1 MKRIII
7 GFTVLLAF
15 SMSLAFAEVD
25 EWSLRIGVKRMDER
39 YRDSHNY
46 IGASKDAFLYYD
58 PKDLPEPPTSPSG
71 LCLYFPHFDWSFMPG
86 RYASD
91 IRSPIM
97 DSETYEFVVE
107 AGEYTQLTLFWPN
120 MGEVPQ
126 GYRFLLIDE
135 EREVFIDMKGV
146 AEYTF
151 DCRPEHKNRFRIVVE
166 NR

>member
-1 MKRIII
+1 MKRIIF
-7 GFTVLLAF
+7 GCTLLLVL
-15 SMSLAFAEVD
+15 SMSLAFAQVD
-25 EWSLRIGVKRMDER
+25 EWSLRIGVKKTDER

-46 IGASKDAFLYYD
+46 IGTSIDAMVYYD
-58 PKDLPEPPTSPSG
+58 VKDLPEPPTSPSG
-71 LCLYFPHFDWSFMPG
+71 LCLYFPHSDWSFMPG

-97 DSETYEFVVE
+97 DRETFEFVVE

-120 MGEVPQ
+120 MSEVPQ
-126 GYRFLLIDE
+126 GYGFLLIDE
-135 EREVFIDMKGV
+135 EREIFIDMTIAG
-146 AEYTF
+146 EYTF